1 MNKFLSIIAI
11 LLLPVLRLHAS
22 SEEDFKLDV
31 TDTIKDYAAFKE
43 IKVLDLRS
51 DKADLGYL
59 KLGPFNK
66 KVMLVPKEGITGM
79 LEQFA
84 IQTTQQAVLKG
95 DAVLLIVVRDFKLT
109 DRPTGGEM
117 GTFYARMDFYLGAQD
132 QFIHKLHVDSLF
144 ETANGWDV
152 TKNVR
157 RIASQKTMNWLK
169 RMAEKV
175 ATGIS
180 GPAMTME
187 QIVISIKQEHKAY
200 PIYNEA
206 PKIGVYYT
214 FEEFVNNMPGDTAFI
229 QKNDYMDGKR
239 ISYFYKKEE
248 GKRRG
253 ADLDK
258 TPCYAVYNGEKW
270 FKKTSYGLTLMRYR
284 DGDFYFPEVGQ
295 GLRANDDVAIMF
307 GLVGAL
313 VAAGTSGGKG
323 NALYNI
329 RLDPETGGGS
339 CTERLR

>member
-1 MNKFLSIIAI
+1 MNKILCFLAIIF
-11 LLLPVLRLHAS
+11 LPVSGLYAA

-31 TDTIKDYAAFKE
+31 IDTIKDHTAFNE
-43 IKVLDLRS
+43 ITVLDLRS
-51 DKADLGYL
+51 NKADLGYL
-59 KLGPFNK
+59 KLGPLNK
-66 KVMLVPKEGITGM
+66 KVMLVPKEGFTEM

-84 IQTTQQAVLKG
+84 KQTTQQATSKG
-95 DAVLLIVVRDFKLT
+95 NAILLIVVRDFTLT

-117 GTFYARMDFYLGAQD
+117 GTFYARMDFYLGSQD
-132 QFIHKLHVDSLF
+132 RFIHQLHIDSLF

-157 RIASQKTMNWLK
+157 RIAAQKTTNWLK
-169 RMAEKV
+169 RMAGN
-175 ATGIS
+175 ATRELS
-180 GPAMTME
+180 GTTMTKAE
-187 QIVISIKQEHKAY
+187 ITVDITQENKIY
-200 PIYNEA
+200 PVYSEVQ
-206 PKIGVYYT
+206 KKGVYYT
-214 FEEFVNNMPGDTAFI
+214 LEEFLNNTPGDTAFV
-229 QKNDYMDGKR
+229 QRDDFMDGRK

-258 TPCYAVYNGEKW
+258 IPCYAVYNGQKW
-270 FKKTSYGLTLMRYR
+270 FKKTSYGLTLMKYR

-313 VAAGTSGGKG
+313 VAAGTSGSKG

-329 RLDPETGGGS
+329 RLDPKTGGGF